1 MKEIFLFI
9 SLMFCA
15 FNVSAQITISP
26 ELAIKLQGKD
36 NFNDVWQ
43 TVSDHYQ
50 SMNLDSNKVA
60 YREFKKWNRWAWWAV
75 RNIDENGKIINNQNE
90 VARTYN
96 SIAEQ
101 KSTDRSNTGG
111 WYSLGTNSYTY
122 LSGNIVGTGR
132 VDRIIFHPIN
142 PNILYVAS
150 SGGGLWKSTDQGSTW
165 NCLTNSLPNCGV
177 TGVALDESDPSGN
190 TIFIATG
197 DGDSSDGGF
206 VNSYQFRKSSYG
218 ILKTTNGG
226 ITWKVLGNSQTQ
238 MGSRRPY
245 KLIQV
250 KGFPNRLICATTS
263 GILLSTDGGL
273 TWNISPATTGSSF
286 YDIEQDPDNN
296 DIIFVCRSSG
306 IAKSTDGGLTFASMS
321 NSDFTP
327 QAGSC
332 ARSALSFNK
341 SNSDELYFLQLGA
354 DVTTDRLYKSTD
366 SGVTFNSI
374 CYANIANEGE
384 AYMAGFEAK
393 GSDVLVG
400 CVNLFK
406 STNGGTSFPNSG
418 TNWFANSTTNPLFI
432 HADIHDLAFNPLN
445 GKLYGATDGGVFV
458 SDNNG
463 STWAH
468 VSNGLNTLQSY
479 HMDGL
484 DAAPNTFASGFQDN
498 GSALT
503 TNSASVLNF
512 FGLGD
517 GYMPKFIPT
526 ASNIIYYVYNQ
537 NVAKYNISTGSNVD
551 VTPSLGWF
559 PKLACHPNNN
569 QIAYFG
575 FGSNIYKTSNQGST
589 IVSITNFGASNNSN
603 THAGGLATSNAAPDY
618 LYAADDLNVRKSTD
632 QGATW
637 TQINTNP
644 GWSNN
649 YTAITD
655 ISACNGN
662 QDILYVATNSSTNA
676 KVLFTQDGGDSW
688 INITGTLPSEAIV
701 FSVVSH
707 DNGDAYIGTNMGVF
721 YQGITMTD
729 WVPYMNGLPLV
740 EVTDLFINEA
750 DFTITASTFGRG
762 FFQSSLYTTCQ
773 PYEYLTGAILG
784 KRRYQSSGT
793 IESVHAMGGSYG
805 NNLAYRAD
813 TKIRLLPG
821 FKIQEGAYFH
831 GQIQPCGQGIFNATS
846 KKPLPSSSK

>member
-1 MKEIFLFI
+1 MRKIILFI
-9 SLMFCA
+9 TFILLA
-15 FNVSAQITISP
+15 FNNFAQITISP
-26 ELAIKLQGKD
+26 DLASKLEGKD

-43 TVSDHYQ
+43 TVNAHYQ

-75 RNIDENGKIINNQNE
+75 RNVDENGKLINNQNE
-90 VARTYN
+90 VARAYEG
-96 SIAEQ
+96 IADH

-122 LSGNIVGTGR
+122 LSGNMVGTGR
-132 VDRIIFHPIN
+132 VDRIIFHPTN

-150 SGGGLWKSTDQGSTW
+150 SGGGLWKSTDQGGTW

-177 TGVALDESDPSGN
+177 TGVALDESDPTGN

-197 DGDSSDGGF
+197 DGDSSDAGL
-206 VNSYQFRKSSYG
+206 VNNYQFRKSSYG

-226 ITWKVLGNSQTQ
+226 LTWKVLGNSQTQ
-238 MGSRRPY
+238 MGTRRPY

-250 KGFPNRLICATTS
+250 KGFPNRLICASTN
-263 GILLSTDGGL
+263 GILISNDGGT
-273 TWNISPATTGSSF
+273 TWNIALTGDNYF
-286 YDIEQDPDNN
+286 DIEQDPEDNN
-296 DIIFVCRSSG
+296 NIFICRTSG
-306 IAKSTDGGLTFASMS
+306 IAKSTDGGLTFALISS
-321 NSDFTP
+321 GFFSPSPF
-327 QAGSC
+327 SC
-332 ARSALSFNK
+332 ARSALAFNK
-341 SNSDELYFLQLGA
+341 SNNDELYFLQLGENG
-354 DVTTDRLYKSTD
+354 TTDQLFKSTD
-366 SGVTFNSI
+366 GGNNFSSI
-374 CYANIANEGE
+374 CYANIANESG

-393 GSDVLVG
+393 GADVFVG

-406 STNGGTSFPNSG
+406 STNGGTSFPNSS
-418 TNWFANSTTNPLFI
+418 TTWIANSTTNPLFI

-445 GKLYGATDGGVFV
+445 GKLYGATDGGIFV
-458 SDNNG
+458 SEDTG

-468 VSNGLNTLQSY
+468 ISNGLNVLQSY
-479 HMDGL
+479 HMEGL
-484 DAAPNTFASGFQDN
+484 DGVPNSFVSGFQDN

-503 TNSASVLNF
+503 TNSAGIFNF
-512 FGLGD
+512 FGSGD
-517 GYMPKFIPT
+517 GFMPKYVPT
-526 ASNIIYYVYNQ
+526 ANNIIYHVVNTSAY
-537 NVAKYNISTGSNVD
+537 KYNTTTGSNVVVRSTSND
-551 VTPSLGWF
+551 WF
-559 PKLACHPNNN
+559 PRIACHPTNE
-569 QIAYFG
+569 QIAYFAFQSG
-575 FGSNIYKTSNQGST
+575 IYKTTNQGST
-589 IVSITNFGASNNSN
+589 TSLISNFNGTNGASHS
-603 THAGGLATSNAAPDY
+603 GGLATTNAAPDY
-618 LYAADDLNVRKSTD
+618 LYAANEVNVRKSTD

-793 IESVHAMGGSYG
+793 IESVHALGGSYG